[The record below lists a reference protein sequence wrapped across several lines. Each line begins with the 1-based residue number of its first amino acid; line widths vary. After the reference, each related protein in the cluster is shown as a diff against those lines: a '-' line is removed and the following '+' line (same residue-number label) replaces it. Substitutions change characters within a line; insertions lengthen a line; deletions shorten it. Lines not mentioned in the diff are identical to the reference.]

1 MAHIV
6 IKQPSVQISPAEEEI
21 PMDQDYPVS
30 RPASTTSS
38 LDPYYFGLQSPSDS
52 PAPPLPPGPIY
63 LSTTPDQRPI
73 HEPVTPAKDP
83 ATIDRRG
90 LVGVGELATPRWTRT
105 EQHSDEEPTETGAE
119 VEGYDVVVPEDV
131 EEDEPDS
138 PWTIEAVDGEMSEK
152 DDVCVL
158 FPTFFRRNRPYQSF
172 EQVMEPKPSTR
183 PLRTRPSIA
192 DESGGEEI
200 LYPRKHH
207 APIPDVLKKSQT
219 ESTLDLES
227 SEASQSL
234 SQEPTSPP
242 SAFSQSTRRAK
253 KRTSDEFEMDQ
264 FGTLV
269 SKRIGTGQTT
279 KGKDD
284 KALSRK
290 HRSLNVGSTSS
301 STVSRD
307 SKGKER
313 RRESVGLTINS
324 SMKPSSVPMKTP
336 ERHVRETS
344 ASSSSSNHADNH
356 HQRRVHNA
364 DFSHLPPSPSSSSIQ
379 QFLRHTASS
388 GSSQTPPLNSAS
400 KDILHSSPNV
410 AHSLLRG
417 TQEGWSGLDDEAT
430 AEALRKLDGLSSK
443 SARAR
448 ASVGSFGRPSSS
460 SRPGTPAGKTGGQWE
475 GVGAT
480 EPSKNKRTSHIQPST
495 PAAKDKEREQR
506 HPVGLGLTGV
516 ETLPEGVNNGT
527 TFSSDEQSSS
537 VLIEK
542 TPKKTG
548 TSSARSSFTPK
559 RGSTSSGTY
568 TSTPSSRDSASMST
582 TTSMTSIS
590 VTSGRHSTGKT
601 RRNSA
606 GSDISNSS
614 DATSLKDRVASLAIS
629 GDALEDGSVPPVP
642 PLPKDL
648 SSYRSPPGTSISL
661 NFPSMPASSEEKEK
675 RPSYD
680 SDLDR
685 TQSLEVPSFT
695 SPPPTASSP
704 LSQGHRS
711 GQYHSSGYTSMSS
724 APESTPA
731 ILKTPSKKWS
741 FSSALNL
748 KLSSSP
754 SSSSQKSG
762 GFPLSPRSVT
772 FGQQLRKSTSKDQ
785 GNSGSSKSPWEPKQ
799 PDAMV
804 SAGSLASLSSV
815 GSVRTPGL
823 TSATSKTPDRGA
835 VPSRSGTG
843 SSGSTSHTTYQL
855 AAPQPGPLSPS
866 ASVRRGQSKRLTPSS
881 IPFFRRSSSQSM
893 QLPPSN
899 AFATSSSPTLSSG
912 NLSSTQARQKQS
924 SSPHHNPP
932 STSVPGSAHKK
943 SSVLSLGLPSLLKS
957 SSRRSLHAESKEAA
971 REIQRA
977 KDAEKEKG
985 KQEKLERDKQK
996 KEDKDRSESRI
1007 SVLMGGRKRGKV
1019 RQNIRRVI
1027 IVCLLTLPIRHCLRL
1042 TLGNRSLL

>member
-1 MAHIV
+1 M
-6 IKQPSVQISPAEEEI
+6 PPAG
-21 PMDQDYPVS
+21 S
-30 RPASTTSS
+30 A
-38 LDPYYFGLQSPSDS
+38 L
-52 PAPPLPPGPIY
+52 
-63 LSTTPDQRPI
+63 
-73 HEPVTPAKDP
+73 H
-83 ATIDRRG
+83 
-90 LVGVGELATPRWTRT
+90 
-105 EQHSDEEPTETGAE
+105 
-119 VEGYDVVVPEDV
+119 
-131 EEDEPDS
+131 
-138 PWTIEAVDGEMSEK
+138 
-152 DDVCVL
+152 
-158 FPTFFRRNRPYQSF
+158 
-172 EQVMEPKPSTR
+172 
-183 PLRTRPSIA
+183 
-192 DESGGEEI
+192 DES
-200 LYPRKHH
+200 PQ
-207 APIPDVLKKSQT
+207 V
-219 ESTLDLES
+219 
-227 SEASQSL
+227 SEP
-234 SQEPTSPP
+234 SQENPPSTSPP
-242 SAFSQSTRRAK
+242 SAFSQSSRRAK

-269 SKRIGTGQTT
+269 SKHIGSSHSI
-279 KGKDD
+279 KGKED
-284 KALSRK
+284 KASSRK
-290 HRSLNVGSTSS
+290 HRSLNVGSTSGS
-301 STVSRD
+301 AVSRD
-307 SKGKER
+307 TKGKER
-313 RRESVGLTINS
+313 RRESAGLTINS
-324 SMKPSSVPMKTP
+324 SMKPSSAPTKTP
-336 ERHVRETS
+336 DKHVRQTS

-356 HQRRVHNA
+356 HQRRVHNT

-388 GSSQTPPLNSAS
+388 GSSQTPPLSSTS
-400 KDILHSSPNV
+400 KDAIHSSPNV

-430 AEALRKLDGLSSK
+430 AEALRKLDGLGSK
-443 SARAR
+443 SARVR
-448 ASVGSFGRPSSS
+448 TSVASFGRPSSS

-475 GVGAT
+475 GIGT
-480 EPSKNKRTSHIQPST
+480 NELNKSKRVSHIQSST
-495 PAAKDKEREQR
+495 SAMKDREREQR
-506 HPVGLGLTGV
+506 YATGLGSAVADAT
-516 ETLPEGVNNGT
+516 PEGVELGGN
-527 TFSSDEQSSS
+527 TFSSDEQSSG
-537 VLIEK
+537 VPIDK

-548 TSSARSSFTPK
+548 SSSARSSFTPK
-559 RGSTSSGTY
+559 RGSTSSTTY

-582 TTSMTSIS
+582 TTSMTSVS
-590 VTSGRHSTGKT
+590 AASGRHSTGRA

-629 GDALEDGSVPPVP
+629 GDAPEDGFVPPVP

-648 SSYRSPPGTSISL
+648 SNYRSPPATSVSL
-661 NFPSMPASSEEKEK
+661 TFPSMPASSEEKGK

-695 SPPPTASSP
+695 SPPPAASSP
-704 LSQGHRS
+704 LSQGHRLS
-711 GQYHSSGYTSMSS
+711 QHYSSGYTSMSS

-731 ILKTPSKKWS
+731 VLKTPSKKWS

-762 GFPLSPRSVT
+762 GFPLSPRAVT
-772 FGQQLRKSTSKDQ
+772 FGQQLRKSSSKDQ
-785 GNSGSSKSPWEPKQ
+785 GIPVSSGSSKSPWEPKQ
-799 PDAMV
+799 PDAML
-804 SAGSLASLSSV
+804 SAGSLTSLSSV

-823 TSATSKTPDRGA
+823 TSVPSRTPDRGA

-843 SSGSTSHTTYQL
+843 SSASTSHTTSQL
-855 AAPQPGPLSPS
+855 TAPQPGPLSPT

-899 AFATSSSPTLSSG
+899 TFATSSSPTLSSG
-912 NLSSTQARQKQS
+912 NFSSTHARQKQS
-924 SSPHHNPP
+924 GSPPRDHHNPP

-977 KDAEKEKG
+977 KDAAKDAEKERG
-985 KQEKLERDKQK
+985 KLEKLEKEKQK

-1019 RQNIRRVI
+1019 NHELDSIFLVANS
-1027 IVCLLTLPIRHCLRL
+1027 PIRHYLPPIL
-1042 TLGNRSLL
+1042 ENRSRR